1 LAPEVPPVPT
11 ATSAPE
17 HAEQI
22 RDPVPDAGSSFRPSV
37 NKGQQKQIET
47 VPSPIA
53 NDQPGGP
60 EEARDGH
67 SKSRNEPLKSSQEAS
82 PLSQSTRLVP
92 RPPVDNVP
100 PLKSTAP
107 VSSKTQQDRIAELV
121 PGAKTSFKPLVI
133 KAQEWNA
140 AEPDVEPKG
149 RDKPLATERFS
160 GKYPPVSFR
169 QAPAFLSPNAQK
181 ANAQKGENRD
191 LSHHSGLPHREP
203 DEIQIHIGRIEVLAV
218 PPAPAPSAALKP
230 ERGTPSL
237 DEYLRRRDGKAE

>member
-37 NKGQQKQIET
+37 NKGQQREIET
-47 VPSPIA
+47 VPSSIA

-60 EEARDGH
+60 EEAQDGH
-67 SKSRNEPLKSSQEAS
+67 SKSRNELLKSSQEAS

-92 RPPVDNVP
+92 RPPGDNVP

-107 VSSKTQQDRIAELV
+107 VSSKTQQDRIAELA
-121 PGAKTSFKPLVI
+121 PGVKTSFKPLVI

-140 AEPDVEPKG
+140 AEPDVKPKG
-149 RDKPLATERFS
+149 RHKPLATERFS
-160 GKYPPVSFR
+160 GKDRPVSFR
-169 QAPAFLSPNAQK
+169 EAPAFLSP
-181 ANAQKGENRD
+181 NAQKGENRD

-218 PPAPAPSAALKP
+218 PPAPAPSAAVKP

-237 DEYLRRRDGKAE
+237 DEYLRRRDGKAK